1 MVHFGHYMLANQI
14 PGWEEYYI
22 GYKLLKKKIKL
33 YSGRAHASGV
43 TDAERHEIV
52 KAFSELLDSQ
62 VEKIVLFLI
71 ERQGLLA
78 ERLQRLRKQREVAS
92 QDYDET
98 VEAGLGALTY
108 DAPAIVPWTMM
119 DEYRQIGYDLL
130 QLLHFVEINATG
142 IRKILKKFDK
152 RVGFRLGHQYIA
164 SRANHPY
171 SQLQQVFRQVGLGAM
186 VATISRNLAE
196 LRHDTLETSSTS
208 SAISLFRNASLPR
221 RIVEQEP
228 VIQSIV
234 ETMHRLTREVSIASF
249 VANNLL
255 LPAPKEEISRM
266 LQKQE
271 DYHFMSIQLNL
282 MNTFLYMVNYYI
294 VVPSSDDYAQ
304 QLHAP
309 ATLCGVIIGSMPL
322 AALVSALVYSWWS
335 NFSYTAPLIV
345 STLILM
351 TGNLMY
357 ALALYFN
364 SIWLLLLGRFLCG
377 LGGARAINRRYISDH
392 VPVKQLT
399 SASAAFVS
407 ASALGMAVGPALAGA
422 LSKFDFK
429 IYGAPVNFVTAPG
442 WLMCV
447 AWCVYLILII
457 LFFKEPAR
465 PAPAPVSKHASEKNL
480 AGMDDTSQSS
490 TLHQPLLPTL
500 SGALPSSLVENLS
513 KYQQSQEQPEQL
525 SDQQSDEGE
534 VEDSDYGDDRAV
546 ETVSE
551 LLKELTMPIKILLW
565 IYFMLKYASELLIS
579 ESSISTQYYFD
590 WTTSQVSVFLS
601 VLGLTVLPISAVVG
615 NCISNIYEDR
625 LVVLWTQ
632 ITTGVGVLAILCYS
646 PLMPYSTYQYV
657 AAAIIIFVSTNVLEG
672 VNMSLLSK
680 AMSPRLSRGVF
691 NCGLLSTE
699 AGTLARALA
708 DGMITIAGKA
718 GVGNLVNYTMVPTF
732 FLVVFT
738 TVYTWVGYYSLY

>member
-1 MVHFGHYMLANQI
+1 MLASQI

-22 GYKLLKKKIKL
+22 GYKSLKKRIKH
-33 YSGRAHASGV
+33 YSGRVRASGV
-43 TDAERHEIV
+43 TDDERHEIV

-78 ERLQRLRKQREVAS
+78 ERLQRLRERREVAS
-92 QDYDET
+92 REYYEADES
-98 VEAGLGALTY
+98 GLCE
-108 DAPAIVPWTMM
+108 PPCSPVIVPWQMM
-119 DEYRQIGYDLL
+119 DEYRKIGYDLL
-130 QLLHFVEINATG
+130 QLLHFVELNATG
-142 IRKILKKFDK
+142 LRKILKKFDK
-152 RVGFRLGHQYIA
+152 RVGFRLGHQYIS
-164 SRANHPY
+164 SRSNHPY

-196 LRHDTLETSSTS
+196 LRHESLESASTS
-208 SAISLFRNASLPR
+208 SAVSLFRNSSLPK

-234 ETMHRLTREVSIASF
+234 ETMHRLTQEVSIQTF
-249 VANNLL
+249 VANELL
-255 LPAPKEEISRM
+255 LPAPNGGISGM
-266 LQKQE
+266 LRKQE
-271 DYHFMSIQLNL
+271 VHDFMSIQLNL

-304 QLHAP
+304 LLHAP
-309 ATLCGVIIGSMPL
+309 ATMCGFIIGSMPL
-322 AALVSALVYSWWS
+322 SALVSSLVYSWWS
-335 NFSYTAPLIV
+335 NFSYTAPLII
-345 STLILM
+345 STLILI

-377 LGGARAINRRYISDH
+377 MGGARAINRRYISDH
-392 VPVKQLT
+392 VPMKQLT

-422 LSKFDFK
+422 LSNLNFE
-429 IYGAPVNFVTAPG
+429 IHGAPVNFVTAPG
-442 WLMCV
+442 WVMCL
-447 AWCVYLILII
+447 AWVVYLLLII
-457 LFFKEPAR
+457 LFFKEPER
-465 PAPAPVSKHASEKNL
+465 PAPSGPISRQASENNL
-480 AGMDDTSQSS
+480 EGIHDSAPSP
-490 TLHQPLLPTL
+490 TLNQPLLSTL
-500 SGALPSSLVENLS
+500 SGNLPSSLAAGLP
-513 KYQQSQEQPEQL
+513 KYQQSDEE
-525 SDQQSDEGE
+525 EGE
-534 VEDSDYGDDRAV
+534 MDDSDYGDDRAV
-546 ETVSE
+546 ETVGE

-565 IYFMLKYASELLIS
+565 IYFMLKFASELLIS
-579 ESSISTQYYFD
+579 ESSILTTYYFN
-590 WTTSQVSVFLS
+590 WSTYQVSIFLS
-601 VLGLTVLPISAVVG
+601 LLGLTVLPISAVVG

-625 LVVLWTQ
+625 VVILWTQ

-646 PLMPYSTYQYV
+646 PFFHYTTYQYV
-657 AAAIIIFVSTNVLEG
+657 AAAVVIFVSTNVLEG

-708 DGMITIAGKA
+708 DGMITV
-718 GVGNLVNYTMVPTF
+718 VGRLGMENIVNYTMLPTF
-732 FLVVFT
+732 LIVAFT
-738 TVYTWVGYYSLY
+738 TTYTWVGYYSLY